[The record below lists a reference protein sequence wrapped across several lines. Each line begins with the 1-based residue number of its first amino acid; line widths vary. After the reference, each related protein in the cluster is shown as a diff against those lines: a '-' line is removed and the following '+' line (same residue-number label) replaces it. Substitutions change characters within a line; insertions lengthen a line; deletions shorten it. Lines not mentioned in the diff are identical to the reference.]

1 MQVPTIPTLWRTVTG
16 RSSVM
21 VSLVALGTSIYYTVV
36 LAVVHNTGP
45 ELYGV
50 LAAATSTGAAAA
62 NVAILQSP
70 RTRRIATVVLIAIWA
85 FVALGGIAGVI
96 AHIVGPVPGHGA
108 VDLRHRPIA
117 APLVFT
123 VLGAAGAA
131 SLVLG
136 QRGRIRVPGST
147 SEKE

>member
-1 MQVPTIPTLWRTVTG
+1 MQVPTIPTLWGTATG

-21 VSLVALGTSIYYTVV
+21 VSLVALGASLYYTAV
-36 LAVVHNTGP
+36 LAAVHNSGP

-62 NVAILQSP
+62 NVAILRSS
-70 RTRRIATVVLIAIWA
+70 RSRRIATVVVIAIWA
-85 FVALGGIAGVI
+85 VVALAGIAGTVAHVI
-96 AHIVGPVPGHGA
+96 GPVAGHGP
-108 VDLRHRPIA
+108 VDLRHRPIT

-131 SLVLG
+131 ALVLG
-136 QRGRIRVPGST
+136 QRGRTRAPGLT